1 MPNDLLSRL
10 PKYAIFAV
18 VGLGLAGA
26 VAGRV
31 VGISPAQETGSVLA
45 SRDLRFADRSDGA
58 VVVTDA
64 GTGQQVDVLTGEQG
78 FIRATLRGLAR
89 TRRMNGVGAEPPFRL
104 SAWSDGHLT
113 LDDTSNGRRLELL
126 AYGNTN
132 AAAFGRLLGPVRQA
146 VASGGPL

>member
-1 MPNDLLSRL
+1 MPSDLVSRL

-31 VGISPAQETGSVLA
+31 VGISPAQETGSVIA

-64 GTGQQVDVLTGEQG
+64 GSGQQVDVLTGEQG

-126 AYGNTN
+126 AYGVTN
-132 AAAFGRLLGPVRQA
+132 ATAFGRLLGPVRQA